1 MDYCD
6 KLNPILVVA
15 KNVVNVI
22 RFGVP
27 ILLIVLGSID
37 LAKAVISSK
46 DDEMKKA
53 QGLLIKRIIYAI
65 AVFLVV
71 TVVDLAIGF
80 LGSDDVA
87 GNWYDCWKG
96 VNTNK

>member
-6 KLNPILVVA
+6 KLDDILVVA

-22 RFGVP
+22 KFGVP
-27 ILLIVLGSID
+27 ILLIILGSID

-53 QGLLIKRIIYAI
+53 QGLLIKRIIYAL
-65 AVFLVV
+65 AVFFVV
-71 TVVDLAIGF
+71 TLVYYAFF
-80 LGSDDVA
+80 L
-87 GNWYDCWKG
+87 
-96 VNTNK
+96 